1 MSIHDV
7 EFGKTKPKK
16 PTPRYLQQF
25 RCFFSQPSHLHF
37 TFCSSINA
45 THCARGLCDG
55 AWPFGWRGWHQF
67 SVGVEVVLPRL
78 SLRSCHTPV
87 DELEQYLLCDRVL
100 DAIAYSHGSA
110 VGIWKAFVYSLSHE
124 DPAVVL
130 KLALN
135 DFIVILFQ
143 FFCHLNLCKRS
154 VKVSNVKK
162 TNILGE

>member
-1 MSIHDV
+1 MPTPLEISSSIPEGKVELLSYESMSIHDV

-45 THCARGLCDG
+45 THCAQGLCDG

-100 DAIAYSHGSA
+100 DAIAYS
-110 VGIWKAFVYSLSHE
+110 WEQRTRCEFT
-124 DPAVVL
+124 
-130 KLALN
+130 KL
-135 DFIVILFQ
+135 ICKSIHCTSIL
-143 FFCHLNLCKRS
+143 
-154 VKVSNVKK
+154 
-162 TNILGE
+162 